1 MRDRVFGV
9 CDRSARRRAAGFGA
23 GLLGLVGCATVGRAD
38 PLPPAGADSEMTVN
52 GEAGALLFVDGK
64 ASGRLPLAAPLS
76 LPAGAHRFRIDVRGS
91 RYESDV
97 LMIPSGRV
105 VELSLTR
112 GTKGTAIAVLTLTPM
127 IMLQLRGGGID
138 DSLRLALWRAAQE
151 GARAEHAVLVPPERQ
166 QALAPRDCQADLD
179 CQLSSAQSVD
189 ARFVLAVDL
198 PSLASLPPAGA
209 ADSPSQR
216 CGLRGEI
223 LDVSTAQR
231 AAAAEASP
239 HCVSGEDQ
247 VLESLVRMVRQ
258 LVSVATHH
266 GRGSLSVRTT
276 PSGAKISVAGRLRGT
291 TPWAGPCLAGKH
303 TLVVE
308 LDGFERF
315 ETSVD
320 IPAAQLTSLPIEL
333 VPIPPP
339 VAPPEPPPPA
349 PPVVAPPPSVA
360 APVEV
365 PKAPAVRPRWRFITG
380 GALIGAGGLLGGF
393 GVSALTQDGGCADI
407 PARTSGVCNELYST
421 VGIGGSLLGFGIAL
435 AAGGALLMAWPP
447 PASSATTRGVR

>member
-1 MRDRVFGV
+1 
-9 CDRSARRRAAGFGA
+9 
-23 GLLGLVGCATVGRAD
+23 
-38 PLPPAGADSEMTVN
+38 MTVN

-64 ASGRLPLAAPLS
+64 ASGRLPLSAPLS
-76 LPAGAHRFRIDVRGS
+76 LSAGAHRFRIDVRGS

-127 IMLQLRGGGID
+127 MLLQVRGGGID
-138 DSLRLALWRAAQE
+138 DSFRLALWRASQE

-166 QALAPRDCQADLD
+166 QALAPRDCQGDVD

-189 ARFVLAVDL
+189 ARFVLAIEL
-198 PSLASLPPAGA
+198 PILASPRDGSPA
-209 ADSPSQR
+209 ADSQSQR

-223 LDVSTAQR
+223 LDVSTTQR

-239 HCVSGEDQ
+239 PCVSGEDQ
-247 VLESLVRMVRQ
+247 LLESLVRLVRQ
-258 LVSVATHH
+258 LVSAATHH

-276 PSGAKISVAGRLRGT
+276 PSGAKISIAGRLRGT

-320 IPAAQLTSLPIEL
+320 IPAAQLTSLPIDL

-339 VAPPEPPPPA
+339 LAPPEPPPPP
-349 PPVVAPPPSVA
+349 PPVVAPLPPVA

-365 PKAPAVRPRWRFITG
+365 PKAPAVRPRWRFISG
-380 GALIGAGGLLGGF
+380 GALIGAGVLLGGF
-393 GVSALTQDGGCADI
+393 GVSALSQDGGCADI
-407 PARTSGVCNELYST
+407 PARTSGVCNEVYST

-435 AAGGALLMAWPP
+435 STGGALLMAWPP
-447 PASSATTRGVR
+447 PAPSATTRGVR